1 MGLFF
6 GDVFQYR
13 VNQRIFPLFERTGV
27 NLWTWTDS
35 CNMTE
40 DSEKPEPGPQRRIFP
55 PLYKSSGD
63 LASDRLAFFHVLE
76 RLKVCLFHHH
86 PFTIG
91 LGLQYPFVHSVNVS
105 YRRHRSVR
113 DGSIT
118 M

>member
-1 MGLFF
+1 LS
-6 GDVFQYR
+6 
-13 VNQRIFPLFERTGV
+13 ERTGV
-27 NLWTWTDS
+27 NLWTWTDICS
-35 CNMTE
+35 MTE

-91 LGLQYPFVHSVNVS
+91 LAYSILLFVLST
-105 YRRHRSVR
+105 YRIADTEANGMGR
-113 DGSIT
+113 
-118 M
+118 